1 MKSIAQTNS
10 ALLAASDNPYL
21 TQRQVQASL
30 SSSAKDQPFSYQS
43 ATMHRNR
50 LASDLQL
57 GKYTGIAEATLKTV
71 KEASHDTMTSSSVV
85 TAGIFNAAA
94 HARAEPA
101 KTALKQVLPLLERRP
116 NDVGLIL
123 VIVQLYILTDNAT
136 TATALLEAFL
146 ARLENANL
154 TSARYTP
161 GLIAT
166 LVSLYAHQDRT
177 SSIKT
182 ELSKAA
188 AYWRNKPE
196 GAQPPTS
203 FLTSAGLAL
212 LDQPEDADI
221 KLARDLFQTVHAYD
235 PSSVTAAAGLAA
247 SSTDSSTGGEDLIPR
262 LPTVEKLTAGIDV
275 SALEKAGIA
284 HLRTAS
290 STVSAG
296 SKRAAPIEATK
307 PAAKKKHRQG
317 NLPKDYDPKK
327 QPDPERWLPLRD
339 RSNWRPKG
347 KKGKGRAQGGE
358 RGGMTQGGI
367 VSEEPSR
374 PSTPAQ
380 SAGVVQS
387 KKAAGGKKGARKK

>member
-1 MKSIAQTNS
+1 
-10 ALLAASDNPYL
+10 
-21 TQRQVQASL
+21 
-30 SSSAKDQPFSYQS
+30 
-43 ATMHRNR
+43 MHRNR
-50 LASDLQL
+50 LALDLQL
-57 GKYTGIAEATLKTV
+57 GKYTGIAETTLKTV
-71 KEASHDTMTSSSVV
+71 KEASNDTMTSSSVI

-101 KTALKQVLPLLERRP
+101 RTALKQVLPLLERRP

-146 ARLENANL
+146 ARLE
-154 TSARYTP
+154 TETSPSARYTP
-161 GLIAT
+161 GLIAILIT
-166 LVSLYAHQDRT
+166 LYAHQDRT

-196 GAQPPTS
+196 GAHPPTS

-221 KLARDLFQTVHAYD
+221 KLARDLFQTVHAHD
-235 PSSVTAAAGLAA
+235 PDSVTAAAGLAA
-247 SSTDSSTGGEDLIPR
+247 SITDPNTIGKDFASR
-262 LPTVEKLTAGIDV
+262 LPTIEKLTAGIDV
-275 SALEKAGIA
+275 STLESAGIA
-284 HLRTAS
+284 RLPAVS
-290 STVSAG
+290 STGTAG
-296 SKRAAPIEATK
+296 SKRAAPTEAIKPATK
-307 PAAKKKHRQG
+307 KQHRQG
-317 NLPKDYDPKK
+317 KLPKDYDPNK

-387 KKAAGGKKGARKK
+387 KKAAGGKKGGRKR